1 MKKWRWPMK
10 RRRKPARNRRRNPE
24 VAKEAAE
31 EETELAEEEAS
42 LVAAEAEGAG
52 DDEEG
57 PDSAG
62 QSGDIEGLPDE
73 PEADSE
79 SVEELVEEGQY
90 YEAEVVDGVENAP
103 LADERELTIHERP
116 QTEGENVPD
125 EEEPGEKR

>member
-1 MKKWRWPMK
+1 M
-10 RRRKPARNRRRNPE
+10 AD
-24 VAKEAAE
+24 
-31 EETELAEEEAS
+31 EEAS

-52 DDEEG
+52 DEAERAGDEEG

-73 PEADSE
+73 PDADSE

-103 LADERELTIHERP
+103 LADEAELTIHERP
-116 QTEGENVPD
+116 ETENENVP
-125 EEEPGEKR
+125 EEEKPGEER